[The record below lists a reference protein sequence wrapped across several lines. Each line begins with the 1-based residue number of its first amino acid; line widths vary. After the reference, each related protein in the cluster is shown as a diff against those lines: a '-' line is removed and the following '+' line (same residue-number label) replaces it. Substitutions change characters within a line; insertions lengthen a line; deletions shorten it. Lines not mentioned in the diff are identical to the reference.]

1 VKLYSWNVNGIRAI
15 KNKGF
20 IEWVIS
26 EQPEVL
32 CIQETKIQENQISS
46 ELKNIEGYY
55 SYFSCAEK
63 KGYSGVAIY
72 TKQKPLSVSYGIGIE
87 KFDSEGRILIAEYE
101 EFILFSIYFP
111 NGQKDADRLNYK
123 MEFYDELLA
132 YCEVLRK
139 KGKKLII
146 CGDYNTAHNP
156 IDLKNAK
163 ANEKY
168 SGFLPIER
176 AWMDKFISYGY
187 VDTFRYL
194 HDSEIKYSWW
204 SYRFKAREKNVGWR
218 LDYFFVTE
226 DLLSKVTEADILN
239 EVVGSDHC
247 PVSIILACASRD
259 IYERKF

>member
-1 VKLYSWNVNGIRAI
+1 MKIYSWNVNGIRAI

-20 IEWVIS
+20 IEWIGS

-32 CIQETKIQENQISS
+32 CLQETKIQEDQISD

-55 SYFSCAEK
+55 SYFCCAQK

-72 TKQKPLSVSYGIGIE
+72 TKQKPISIMRGIGIE
-87 KFDSEGRILIAEYE
+87 KFDSEGRILIAEFE
-101 EFILFSIYFP
+101 NFTLFNIYFP
-111 NGQKDADRLNYK
+111 NGQKDDDRLSYK

-132 YCEVLRK
+132 YCEKLRK

-146 CGDYNTAHNP
+146 CGDYNTAHNV
-156 IDLKNAK
+156 IDLKNPK

-176 AWMDKFISYGY
+176 AWMDKFISHGY

-194 HDSEIKYSWW
+194 HEEEVKYSWW
-204 SYRFKAREKNVGWR
+204 SYRFKAREKNAGWR
-218 LDYFFVTE
+218 LDYFFITE
-226 DLLSKVTEADILN
+226 DLLSELKEATILN

-247 PVSIILACASRD
+247 PVSIIL
-259 IYERKF
+259 

>member
-1 VKLYSWNVNGIRAI
+1 MKIYSWNVNGIRAI

-26 EQPEVL
+26 EQPDVL
-32 CIQETKIQENQISS
+32 CIQETKIQENQISD

-72 TKQKPLSVSYGIGIE
+72 TKQKPISVKYGIGIE
-87 KFDSEGRILIAEYE
+87 KFDSEGRILIAEFE
-101 EFILFSIYFP
+101 DFILFNIYFP
-111 NGQKDADRLNYK
+111 NGQKDEERLNYK
-123 MEFYDELLA
+123 MKFYDNLLD
-132 YCEVLRK
+132 YCEILRAN
-139 KGKKLII
+139 GKKLII
-146 CGDYNTAHNP
+146 CGDYNTAHNQ
-156 IDLKNAK
+156 IDLKNPK

-176 AWMDKFISYGY
+176 AWLDKFTSYGY

-194 HDSEIKYSWW
+194 HVEEVKYSWW

-218 LDYFFVTE
+218 IDYFFITE
-226 DLLSKVTEADILN
+226 DLLGELKEADILN
-239 EVVGSDHC
+239 DVVGSDHC
-247 PVSIILACASRD
+247 PVSISL
-259 IYERKF
+259 

>member
-1 VKLYSWNVNGIRAI
+1 MKIYSWNVNGIRAI

-20 IEWVIS
+20 IEWVES

-32 CIQETKIQENQISS
+32 CLQETKIQEDQISD

-55 SYFSCAEK
+55 SYFCCAQK

-72 TKQKPLSVSYGIGIE
+72 TKQKPISIMRGIGIE
-87 KFDSEGRILIAEYE
+87 KFDSEGRILIAEFE
-101 EFILFSIYFP
+101 NFTLFNIYFP
-111 NGQKDADRLNYK
+111 NGQKDEDRLNYK

-132 YCEVLRK
+132 YCEKLRK

-146 CGDYNTAHNP
+146 CGDYNTAHNV
-156 IDLKNAK
+156 IDLKNPK

-176 AWMDKFISYGY
+176 AWMDKFISHGY

-194 HDSEIKYSWW
+194 HEEEVKYSWW
-204 SYRFKAREKNVGWR
+204 SYRFKARENNAGWR
-218 LDYFFVTE
+218 LDYFFITK
-226 DLLSKVTEADILN
+226 DLLSELKEASILN
-239 EVVGSDHC
+239 EVIGSDHC
-247 PVSIILACASRD
+247 PVSII
-259 IYERKF
+259 I

>member
-1 VKLYSWNVNGIRAI
+1 VKIYSWNVNGIRAI
-15 KNKGF
+15 KGKGF

-26 EQPEVL
+26 EKPDVL
-32 CIQETKIQENQISS
+32 CIQETKIQEDQIVAQ
-46 ELKNIEGYY
+46 LKNIEGYY
-55 SYFSCAEK
+55 SYFSCAQK

-72 TKQKPLSVSYGIGIE
+72 TKQKPLSVNYGIGIE

-101 EFILFSIYFP
+101 DFILFSVYFP
-111 NGQKDADRLNYK
+111 NGQKDEDRLSYK

-132 YCEVLRK
+132 YCELLRK

-156 IDLKNAK
+156 IDLKNPK

-187 VDTFRYL
+187 VDTFRHL
-194 HDSEIKYSWW
+194 HGEEIKYSWW

-226 DLLSKVTEADILN
+226 DLLSVVKEADILN

-247 PVSIILACASRD
+247 PVSIIL
-259 IYERKF
+259 